1 MYQRNA
7 RYYDALYSWK
17 DYSAES
23 TKLVELVQAQAQRP
37 AGTLLDVACGTGAHL
52 VYLRDYFHIEGV
64 DFEPEMLS
72 IARDRLPGVALT
84 QGDMVDFDLGRSFDV
99 VTCLFGSIGYVK
111 TLERLNQALANMARH
126 VSPGG
131 LLVIEPWFMPER
143 FQPGTIHS
151 LFVDQPDLRIAR
163 MNVSTIEGRLSIL
176 HFHYMV
182 GTPQGIDYWDE
193 RHEMALFTHEEY
205 TQAFHSAGL
214 DVSYDEQ
221 GLWGRGLYTG
231 LKSEAAC

>member
-23 TKLVELVQAQAQRP
+23 TKLVELVQAQAHRP
-37 AGTLLDVACGTGAHL
+37 TGTLLDVACGTGAHL
-52 VYLRDYFHIEGV
+52 VYLRDYFHVEGV

-111 TLERLNQALANMARH
+111 TLDRLSQALANMARH

-176 HFHYMV
+176 HFHYLV